1 MNPKNNTVITTGF
14 AGGYDCVHFFSRL
27 KNGRK
32 NGIIDSGKKNHHY
45 ETQIF
50 ISCLLLLTTYET
62 ITTTYRETVEFL
74 FPILYNVTAE
84 RRKSD

>member
-1 MNPKNNTVITTGF
+1 MKLPLRSAKEI
-14 AGGYDCVHFFSRL
+14 
-27 KNGRK
+27 
-32 NGIIDSGKKNHHY
+32 
-45 ETQIF
+45 